1 MFNKIKSKHIFFLPI
16 IITAIGVFIL
26 YRFLSQNF
34 INTYYIVK
42 TALLTG
48 KFIVP
53 ASFNLKYLI
62 LFSGLILMSFT
73 DMLFERI
80 STIIPIILIIAGFLF
95 AYFTGTHLLI
105 VLESAVIGLGIFIFM
120 DITKLGSYAFG
131 DILTAGAIGA
141 YVGIENIVII
151 SISAIILGKII
162 TYLMAK
168 IDGICDKSKLK
179 EFNMAFVPVLF
190 LVTAVIKII
199 R

>member
-1 MFNKIKSKHIFFLPI
+1 
-16 IITAIGVFIL
+16 
-26 YRFLSQNF
+26 
-34 INTYYIVK
+34 
-42 TALLTG
+42 
-48 KFIVP
+48 
-53 ASFNLKYLI
+53 
-62 LFSGLILMSFT
+62 
-73 DMLFERI
+73 
-80 STIIPIILIIAGFLF
+80 LIIAGFLF

>member
-1 MFNKIKSKHIFFLPI
+1 MPI

-26 YRFLSQNF
+26 YGFLSQNF
-34 INTYYIVK
+34 IDTYYIVK
-42 TALLTG
+42 TALLTD

-73 DMLFERI
+73 DMLFELI
-80 STIIPIILIIAGFLF
+80 STIIPILLIIAGFLF
-95 AYFTGTHLLI
+95 AYLLHLPLLI
-105 VLESAVIGLGIFIFM
+105 VLESAGIGLGIFIFI
-120 DITKLGSYAFG
+120 DITKLGSYAMG

-141 YVGIENIVII
+141 YVGIENIIII

-162 TYLMAK
+162 TYAMAK

-190 LVTAVIKII
+190 LATAVIKSI